1 MKVNFV
7 DVLSAEF
14 AHSIRILGHYAGL
27 VSILEVCKQVNDVR
41 ISNELMSNPL
51 RNVFLDEV
59 ADGLYDLRAI
69 GSIFGWCRSVDVPR

>member
-27 VSILEVCKQVNDVR
+27 ASILEICKQVNDVR

-51 RNVFLDEV
+51 RNVYLDEV